1 VLLGAGTRTVLAST
15 ALVPD
20 SDTRELMLR
29 LHAALDE
36 GLPPA
41 AALARAGHA
50 AFVCIGAG

>member
-1 VLLGAGTRTVLAST
+1 VLLAGGTRTLLAST

-29 LHAALDE
+29 LHAALDD
-36 GLPPA
+36 GLSPA

>member
-1 VLLGAGTRTVLAST
+1 VLAST